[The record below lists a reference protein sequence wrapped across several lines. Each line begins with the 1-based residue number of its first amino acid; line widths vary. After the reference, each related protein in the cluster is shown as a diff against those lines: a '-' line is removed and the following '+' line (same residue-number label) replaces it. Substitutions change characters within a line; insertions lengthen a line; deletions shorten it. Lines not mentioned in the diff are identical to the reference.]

1 MEKIVLAQIAYRS
14 YGNWAEWKMPGGKPM
29 PSWGELPMY
38 LQNAWTAAAETVA
51 IQVREDA
58 STEARADATLVPI

>member
-1 MEKIVLAQIAYRS
+1 MEKIVLAQIAYRA

-51 IQVREDA
+51 IQVRKDA
-58 STEARADATLVPI
+58 STEARSDATLLPL